1 MRLRTKIRIRHK
13 TALRMKRHRIITTAL
28 AAAMTV
34 AAAHAQTDTLKV
46 DTTYNLGEVT
56 VNGMRVISKVDR
68 QILLP
73 TSTMKKHSSNGYDL
87 LSKMTLNG
95 IMTDPIKQE
104 IKSLKG
110 GSVQVRIN
118 DVKAN
123 QQDITALRP
132 DEVVRVEY
140 IDNPGVRY
148 SDGSMD
154 AVINFVVKRRYAGYV
169 GGLGT
174 MQAFTTGFNNSN
186 AYFKYNYK
194 KSEFSIYYNFS
205 YRGYDERKVDSE
217 NTYFFP
223 DGTQRQRQYLG
234 YNTDFMYTFNTVQ
247 LGYNLAEPDKYTLNI
262 SLNYNQYNNPNSGS
276 NQLAKETSMPDL
288 YLYNKSKNKMYTP
301 SLDIYWSLNLP
312 KKQNITANVVG
323 TYIGTDYKYMSRNY
337 LFNQSPEQSMQAD
350 PVNDYSYSTTGR
362 KYSLISEA
370 IYTKEFKNKVFSA
383 GGEYTVSHTD
393 NDYTGAVNTDAILNS
408 DNLYLFAQLQGKLG
422 IFNYQVGLG
431 ANYLAIHQGDIGFN
445 KWTLRPQLSLSTKIT
460 DNLFVRYSGRI
471 SQRSPSLSQLSDV
484 RNQSDELNASDGNT
498 GLKPYTGYSNS
509 LMLSWNRPLFNFQ
522 LYGSWYYAPDI
533 IMTSYIPELQ
543 DDGTYLLISKPENQK
558 SFSQK
563 SLTAYFTLHAI
574 KDILNISLYGDYS
587 NYNSR
592 GLAYSHNY
600 RSWRWG
606 GYANLM
612 LGRWNVSASFY
623 TAPKSYFAESM
634 STGENQSNFS
644 VSYKYKD
651 LKLGLGV
658 LLLGY
663 AQGFDYVGKTDSK
676 YLQSTTHT
684 YIKDNGNM
692 IYLTLSYNFS
702 HGRKYQTE
710 RKKLN
715 NSDNDNGIR

>member
-1 MRLRTKIRIRHK
+1 MKTQKII
-13 TALRMKRHRIITTAL
+13 AVF
-28 AAAMTV
+28 AAALIG
-34 AAAHAQTDTLKV
+34 AAAHAQTDSIEV
-46 DTTYNLGEVT
+46 DTTYTLGEVT
-56 VNGMRVISKVDR
+56 VNGMRVINKVDR
-68 QILLP
+68 QVLLP

-87 LSKMTLNG
+87 LNKMTLNG
-95 IMTDPIKQE
+95 IITNPERQE
-104 IKSLKG
+104 IRSLRG
-110 GSVQVRIN
+110 GGVQVRIN
-118 DVKAN
+118 DIKAN

-148 SDGSMD
+148 SDGSID

-194 KSEFSIYYNFS
+194 KSEFCIYYNFS

-223 DGTQRQRQYLG
+223 DGTQHQRQYLG
-234 YNTDFMYTFNTVQ
+234 YNTDFMYTTNTVQ
-247 LGYNLAEPDKYTLNI
+247 LGYNLAEPDKYTLNV
-262 SLNYNQYNNPNSGS
+262 SLYYNQNNTPKYGY

-288 YLYNKSKNKMYTP
+288 YIYNKKSKKMYIP

-323 TYIGTDYKYMSRNY
+323 TYIGTDYNNLSRNY
-337 LFNQSPEQSMQAD
+337 LFSQSPEQSMQAD

-370 IYTKEFKNKVFSA
+370 IYTKNFNREVFSA

-393 NDYTGAVNTDAILNS
+393 NAYKGAVNTDAVLNS
-408 DNLYLFAQLQGKLG
+408 NNLYLFAQLQGKLG
-422 IFNYQVGLG
+422 VFNYQVGLG

-460 DNLFVRYSGRI
+460 DNLFVRYSGRM
-471 SQRSPSLSQLSDV
+471 SQLSPSLSQLSDV

-509 LMLSWNRPLFNFQ
+509 LTVSWTRPLFNFQ

-558 SFSQK
+558 SFSRK
-563 SLTAYFTLHAI
+563 SLAAYFTLHAI
-574 KDILNISLYGDYS
+574 RDILDISLYGDYS
-587 NYNSR
+587 NYSSR

-600 RSWRWG
+600 DAWRWG
-606 GYANLM
+606 GSANLM

-634 STGENQSNFS
+634 GKGENQSNLS

-651 LKLGLGV
+651 LKVGLGV

-663 AQGFDYVGKTDSK
+663 PQGYDYVGKTDSK
-676 YLQSTTHT
+676 YLQSTSHT

-692 IYLTLSYNFS
+692 VYFTLSYNFS

-710 RKKLN
+710 RKKLH

>member
-1 MRLRTKIRIRHK
+1 MKTQKII
-13 TALRMKRHRIITTAL
+13 AVF
-28 AAAMTV
+28 AAALIG
-34 AAAHAQTDTLKV
+34 AAAHAQTDSIEV
-46 DTTYNLGEVT
+46 DTTYTLGEVT
-56 VNGMRVISKVDR
+56 VNGMRVINKVDR
-68 QILLP
+68 QVLLP

-87 LSKMTLNG
+87 LNKMTLNG
-95 IMTDPIKQE
+95 IITNPERQE
-104 IKSLKG
+104 IRSLRG
-110 GSVQVRIN
+110 GGVQVRIN
-118 DVKAN
+118 DIKAN

-148 SDGSMD
+148 SDGSID

-194 KSEFSIYYNFS
+194 KSEFCIYYNFS

-223 DGTQRQRQYLG
+223 DGTQRQRQYFG
-234 YNTDFMYTFNTVQ
+234 YNTDFMYTTNTVQ
-247 LGYNLAEPDKYTLNI
+247 LGYNLAEPDKYTLNV
-262 SLNYNQYNNPNSGS
+262 SLYYNQNNTPKYGY

-288 YLYNKSKNKMYTP
+288 YIYNKKSKKMYIP

-323 TYIGTDYKYMSRNY
+323 TYIGTDYNNLSRNY
-337 LFNQSPEQSMQAD
+337 LFSQSPEQSMQAD

-370 IYTKEFKNKVFSA
+370 IYTKNFNREVFSA

-393 NDYTGAVNTDAILNS
+393 NAYKGAVNTDAVLNS
-408 DNLYLFAQLQGKLG
+408 NNLYLFAQLQGKLG
-422 IFNYQVGLG
+422 VFNYQVGLG

-460 DNLFVRYSGRI
+460 DNLFVRYSGRM
-471 SQRSPSLSQLSDV
+471 SQLSPSLSQLSDV

-509 LMLSWNRPLFNFQ
+509 LTVSWTRPLFNFQ

-558 SFSQK
+558 SFSRK
-563 SLTAYFTLHAI
+563 SLAAYFTLHAI
-574 KDILNISLYGDYS
+574 RDILDISLYGDYS
-587 NYNSR
+587 NYSSR

-600 RSWRWG
+600 DAGRWG
-606 GYANLM
+606 GSANLM

-634 STGENQSNFS
+634 GKGENQSNLS

-651 LKLGLGV
+651 LKVGLGV

-663 AQGFDYVGKTDSK
+663 PQGYDYVGKTDSK
-676 YLQSTTHT
+676 YLQSTSHT

-692 IYLTLSYNFS
+692 VYFTLSYNFS

-710 RKKLN
+710 RKKLH

>member
-1 MRLRTKIRIRHK
+1 MKTQKIISVF
-13 TALRMKRHRIITTAL
+13 
-28 AAAMTV
+28 AAAMIG
-34 AAAHAQTDTLKV
+34 AAANAQTDSIEV
-46 DTTYNLGEVT
+46 DTTYTLGEVT
-56 VNGMRVISKVDR
+56 VNGMRVINKVDR
-68 QILLP
+68 QVLLP

-95 IMTDPIKQE
+95 IITDTENQV
-104 IKSLKG
+104 IKSMKG

-118 DVKAN
+118 DIKAN

-148 SDGSMD
+148 SDGSID

-194 KSEFSIYYNFS
+194 KSEFCIYYNFS

-223 DGTQRQRQYLG
+223 DGTERRRQYLG
-234 YNTDFMYTFNTVQ
+234 YNTDFMYTTNTVQ
-247 LGYNLAEPDKYTLNI
+247 LGYNLAEPDKYTLNV
-262 SLNYNQYNNPNSGS
+262 SLYYNQNNTPKYGS

-288 YLYNKSKNKMYTP
+288 YLYNKKSKKMYTP
-301 SLDIYWSLNLP
+301 SLDIYWSMNLP

-323 TYIGTDYKYMSRNY
+323 TYIGTDYNYLSSNY

-370 IYTKEFKNKVFSA
+370 IYTKNFEKEVFSA

-393 NDYTGAVNTDAILNS
+393 NAYKGAVNTDAVLNS
-408 DNLYLFAQLQGKLG
+408 NNLYLFAQLQGKLG
-422 IFNYQVGLG
+422 VFNYQVGLG
-431 ANYLAIHQGDIGFN
+431 ANYLAIHQGNIGFN

-460 DNLFVRYSGRI
+460 DNLFVRYSGRM
-471 SQRSPSLSQLSDV
+471 SQLAPSLSQLTDV

-509 LMLSWNRPLFNFQ
+509 LTVSWTRPLLNFQ

-558 SFSQK
+558 SFSRK

-574 KDILNISLYGDYS
+574 RDILDISLYGDYS
-587 NYNSR
+587 NYSSR

-600 RSWRWG
+600 DAWCWG
-606 GYANLM
+606 GSANLM
-612 LGRWNVSASFY
+612 LGRWSVAASFY

-634 STGENQSNFS
+634 GKGENQSNLS

-651 LKLGLGV
+651 LKVGLGV

-663 AQGFDYVGKTDSK
+663 PQGYDYVGKTDSK
-676 YLQSTTHT
+676 YLQSTSHT

-692 IYLTLSYNFS
+692 VYFTLSYNFS
-702 HGRKYQTE
+702 HGRKYQME
-710 RKKLN
+710 RKKLH

>member
-1 MRLRTKIRIRHK
+1 MKTQKII
-13 TALRMKRHRIITTAL
+13 AVF
-28 AAAMTV
+28 AAALIG
-34 AAAHAQTDTLKV
+34 AAAHAQTDSIEV
-46 DTTYNLGEVT
+46 DTTYTLGEVT
-56 VNGMRVISKVDR
+56 VNGMRVINKVDR
-68 QILLP
+68 QVLLP

-87 LSKMTLNG
+87 LNKMTLNG
-95 IMTDPIKQE
+95 IITNPERQE
-104 IKSLKG
+104 IRSLRG
-110 GSVQVRIN
+110 GGVQVRIN
-118 DVKAN
+118 DIKAN

-148 SDGSMD
+148 SDGSID

-194 KSEFSIYYNFS
+194 KSEFCIYYNFS

-234 YNTDFMYTFNTVQ
+234 YNTDFMYTTNTVQ
-247 LGYNLAEPDKYTLNI
+247 LGYNLAEPDKYTLNV
-262 SLNYNQYNNPNSGS
+262 SLYYNQNNTPKYGY

-288 YLYNKSKNKMYTP
+288 YIYNKKSKKMYIP

-323 TYIGTDYKYMSRNY
+323 TYIGTDNNNLSRNY
-337 LFNQSPEQSMQAD
+337 LFSQSPEQSMQAD

-370 IYTKEFKNKVFSA
+370 IYTKNFNREVFSA

-393 NDYTGAVNTDAILNS
+393 NAYKGAVNTDAVLNS
-408 DNLYLFAQLQGKLG
+408 NNLYLFAQLQGKLG
-422 IFNYQVGLG
+422 VFNYQVGLG

-460 DNLFVRYSGRI
+460 DNLFVRYSGRM
-471 SQRSPSLSQLSDV
+471 SQLSPSLSQLSDV

-509 LMLSWNRPLFNFQ
+509 LTVSWTRPLFNFQ

-558 SFSQK
+558 SFSRK
-563 SLTAYFTLHAI
+563 SLAAYFTLHAI
-574 KDILNISLYGDYS
+574 RDILDISLYGDYS
-587 NYNSR
+587 NYSSR

-600 RSWRWG
+600 DAWRWG
-606 GYANLM
+606 GSANLM
-612 LGRWNVSASFY
+612 LGRWNVSANFY

-634 STGENQSNFS
+634 GKGENQSNLS

-651 LKLGLGV
+651 LKVGLGV

-663 AQGFDYVGKTDSK
+663 PQGYDYVGKTDSK
-676 YLQSTTHT
+676 YLQSTSHT

-692 IYLTLSYNFS
+692 VYFTLSYNFS

-710 RKKLN
+710 RKKLH

>member
-1 MRLRTKIRIRHK
+1 MKTQKII
-13 TALRMKRHRIITTAL
+13 AVF
-28 AAAMTV
+28 AAAMIG
-34 AAAHAQTDTLKV
+34 AAANAQTDSIEV
-46 DTTYNLGEVT
+46 DTTYTLGEVT
-56 VNGMRVISKVDR
+56 VNGMRVINKVDR
-68 QILLP
+68 QVLLP

-95 IMTDPIKQE
+95 IITDTENQI
-104 IKSLKG
+104 IKSMKG

-118 DVKAN
+118 DIKAN

-148 SDGSMD
+148 SDGSID

-194 KSEFSIYYNFS
+194 KSEFCIYYNFS

-223 DGTQRQRQYLG
+223 DGTERRRQYLG
-234 YNTDFMYTFNTVQ
+234 YNTDFMYTTNTVQ
-247 LGYNLAEPDKYTLNI
+247 LGYNLAEPDKYTLNV
-262 SLNYNQYNNPNSGS
+262 SLYYNQNNIPKYGS

-288 YLYNKSKNKMYTP
+288 YLYNKKSKKMYTP
-301 SLDIYWSLNLP
+301 SLDIYWSMNLP
-312 KKQNITANVVG
+312 KNQNITANVVG
-323 TYIGTDYKYMSRNY
+323 TYIGTDYNYQSSNY

-370 IYTKEFKNKVFSA
+370 IYTKNFEKEVFSA

-393 NDYTGAVNTDAILNS
+393 NAYKGAVNTDAVLNS
-408 DNLYLFAQLQGKLG
+408 NNLYLFAQLQGKLG
-422 IFNYQVGLG
+422 VFNYQVGLG
-431 ANYLAIHQGDIGFN
+431 ANYLAIHQGNIGFN

-460 DNLFVRYSGRI
+460 DNLFVRYSGRM
-471 SQRSPSLSQLSDV
+471 SQLAPSLSQLTDV

-509 LMLSWNRPLFNFQ
+509 LTVSWTRPLFNFQ

-533 IMTSYIPELQ
+533 IMISYIPELQ

-558 SFSQK
+558 SFSRK

-574 KDILNISLYGDYS
+574 RDILDISLYGDYS
-587 NYNSR
+587 NYSSR

-600 RSWRWG
+600 DAWCWG
-606 GYANLM
+606 GSANLM
-612 LGRWNVSASFY
+612 LGRWSVAASFY

-634 STGENQSNFS
+634 GKGENQSNLS

-651 LKLGLGV
+651 LKVGLGV

-663 AQGFDYVGKTDSK
+663 PQGYDYVGKTDSK
-676 YLQSTTHT
+676 YLQSTSHT

-692 IYLTLSYNFS
+692 VYFTLSYNFS
-702 HGRKYQTE
+702 HGRKYQME
-710 RKKLN
+710 RKKLH

>member
-1 MRLRTKIRIRHK
+1 MKTQKII
-13 TALRMKRHRIITTAL
+13 AVF
-28 AAAMTV
+28 AAALIG
-34 AAAHAQTDTLKV
+34 AAAHAQTDSIEV
-46 DTTYNLGEVT
+46 DTTYTLGEVT
-56 VNGMRVISKVDR
+56 VNGMRVINKVDR
-68 QILLP
+68 QVLLP

-87 LSKMTLNG
+87 LNKMTLNG
-95 IMTDPIKQE
+95 IITNPERQE
-104 IKSLKG
+104 IRSLRG
-110 GSVQVRIN
+110 GGVQVRIN
-118 DVKAN
+118 DIKAN

-148 SDGSMD
+148 SDGSTD

-194 KSEFSIYYNFS
+194 KSEFCIYYNFS

-234 YNTDFMYTFNTVQ
+234 YNTDFMYTTNTVQ
-247 LGYNLAEPDKYTLNI
+247 LGYNLAEPDKYTLNV
-262 SLNYNQYNNPNSGS
+262 SLYYNQNNTPKYGY

-288 YLYNKSKNKMYTP
+288 YIYNKKSKKMYIP

-323 TYIGTDYKYMSRNY
+323 TYIGTDYNNLSRNY
-337 LFNQSPEQSMQAD
+337 LFSQSPEQSMQAD

-370 IYTKEFKNKVFSA
+370 IYTKNFNREVFSA

-393 NDYTGAVNTDAILNS
+393 NAYKGAVNTDAVLNS
-408 DNLYLFAQLQGKLG
+408 NNLYLFAQLQGKLG
-422 IFNYQVGLG
+422 VFNYQVGLG

-460 DNLFVRYSGRI
+460 DNLFVRYSGRM
-471 SQRSPSLSQLSDV
+471 SQLSPSLSQLSDV

-509 LMLSWNRPLFNFQ
+509 LTVSWTRPLFNFQ

-558 SFSQK
+558 SFSRK
-563 SLTAYFTLHAI
+563 SLAAYFTLHAI
-574 KDILNISLYGDYS
+574 RDILDISLYGDYS
-587 NYNSR
+587 NYSSR

-600 RSWRWG
+600 DAWRWG
-606 GYANLM
+606 GSANLM

-634 STGENQSNFS
+634 GKGENQSNLS

-651 LKLGLGV
+651 LKVGLGV

-663 AQGFDYVGKTDSK
+663 PQGYDYVGKTDSK
-676 YLQSTTHT
+676 YLQSTSHT

-692 IYLTLSYNFS
+692 VYFTLSYNFS

-710 RKKLN
+710 RKKLH

>member
-1 MRLRTKIRIRHK
+1 MKTQKII
-13 TALRMKRHRIITTAL
+13 AVF
-28 AAAMTV
+28 AAALIG
-34 AAAHAQTDTLKV
+34 AAAHAQTDSIEV
-46 DTTYNLGEVT
+46 DTTYTLGEVT
-56 VNGMRVISKVDR
+56 VNGMRVINKVDR
-68 QILLP
+68 QVLLP

-87 LSKMTLNG
+87 LNKMTLNG
-95 IMTDPIKQE
+95 IITNPERQE
-104 IKSLKG
+104 IRSLRG
-110 GSVQVRIN
+110 GGVQVRIN
-118 DVKAN
+118 DIKAN

-148 SDGSMD
+148 SDGSID

-194 KSEFSIYYNFS
+194 KSEFCIYYNFS

-234 YNTDFMYTFNTVQ
+234 YNTDFMYTTNTVQ
-247 LGYNLAEPDKYTLNI
+247 LGYNLAEPDKYTLNV
-262 SLNYNQYNNPNSGS
+262 SLYYNQNNTPKYGY

-288 YLYNKSKNKMYTP
+288 YIYNKKSKKMYIP

-323 TYIGTDYKYMSRNY
+323 TYIGTDYNNLSRNY
-337 LFNQSPEQSMQAD
+337 LFSQSPEQSMQAD

-370 IYTKEFKNKVFSA
+370 IYTKNFNREVFSA

-393 NDYTGAVNTDAILNS
+393 NAYKGAVNTDAVLNS
-408 DNLYLFAQLQGKLG
+408 NNLYLFAQLQGKLG
-422 IFNYQVGLG
+422 VFNYQVGLG

-460 DNLFVRYSGRI
+460 DNLFVRYSGRM
-471 SQRSPSLSQLSDV
+471 SQLSPSLSQLSDV

-509 LMLSWNRPLFNFQ
+509 LTVSWTRPLFNFQ

-558 SFSQK
+558 SFSRK
-563 SLTAYFTLHAI
+563 SLAAYFTLHAI
-574 KDILNISLYGDYS
+574 RDILDISLYGDYS
-587 NYNSR
+587 NYSSR

-600 RSWRWG
+600 DAWRWG
-606 GYANLM
+606 GSANLM

-634 STGENQSNFS
+634 GKGENQSNLS

-651 LKLGLGV
+651 LKVGLGV

-663 AQGFDYVGKTDSK
+663 PRGYDYVGKTDSK
-676 YLQSTTHT
+676 YLQSTSHT

-692 IYLTLSYNFS
+692 VYFTLSYNFS

-710 RKKLN
+710 RKKLH

>member
-1 MRLRTKIRIRHK
+1 MKTQKII
-13 TALRMKRHRIITTAL
+13 AVF
-28 AAAMTV
+28 AAALIG
-34 AAAHAQTDTLKV
+34 AAAHAQTDSIEV
-46 DTTYNLGEVT
+46 DTTYTLGEVT
-56 VNGMRVISKVDR
+56 VNGMRVINKVDR
-68 QILLP
+68 QVLLP

-87 LSKMTLNG
+87 LNKMTLNG
-95 IMTDPIKQE
+95 IITNPERQE
-104 IKSLKG
+104 IRSLRG
-110 GSVQVRIN
+110 GGVQVRIN
-118 DVKAN
+118 DIKAN

-148 SDGSMD
+148 SDGSID

-194 KSEFSIYYNFS
+194 KSEFCIYYNFS

-223 DGTQRQRQYLG
+223 DGTERRRQYLG
-234 YNTDFMYTFNTVQ
+234 YNTDFMYTTNTVQ
-247 LGYNLAEPDKYTLNI
+247 LGYNLAEPDKYTLNV
-262 SLNYNQYNNPNSGS
+262 SLYYNQNNIPKYGS

-288 YLYNKSKNKMYTP
+288 YLYNKKSKKMYTP
-301 SLDIYWSLNLP
+301 SLDIYWSMNLP
-312 KKQNITANVVG
+312 KNQNITANVVG
-323 TYIGTDYKYMSRNY
+323 TYIGTDYNYQSSNY

-370 IYTKEFKNKVFSA
+370 IYTKNFEKEVFSA

-393 NDYTGAVNTDAILNS
+393 NAYKGAVNTDAVLNS
-408 DNLYLFAQLQGKLG
+408 NNLYLFAQLQGKLG
-422 IFNYQVGLG
+422 VFNYQVGLG
-431 ANYLAIHQGDIGFN
+431 ANYLAIHQGNIGFN

-460 DNLFVRYSGRI
+460 DNLFVRYSGRM
-471 SQRSPSLSQLSDV
+471 SQLAPSLSQLTDV

-509 LMLSWNRPLFNFQ
+509 LTVSWTRPLFNFQ

-558 SFSQK
+558 SFSRK

-574 KDILNISLYGDYS
+574 RDILDISLYGDYS
-587 NYNSR
+587 NYSSR

-600 RSWRWG
+600 DAWCWG
-606 GYANLM
+606 GSANLM

-634 STGENQSNFS
+634 GKGENQSNLS

-651 LKLGLGV
+651 LKVGLGV

-663 AQGFDYVGKTDSK
+663 PQGYDYVGKTDSK
-676 YLQSTTHT
+676 YLQSTSHT

-692 IYLTLSYNFS
+692 VYFTLSYNFS

-710 RKKLN
+710 RKKLH

>member
-1 MRLRTKIRIRHK
+1 MKTQKII
-13 TALRMKRHRIITTAL
+13 AVF
-28 AAAMTV
+28 AAALIG
-34 AAAHAQTDTLKV
+34 AAAHAQTDSIEV
-46 DTTYNLGEVT
+46 DTTYTLGEVT
-56 VNGMRVISKVDR
+56 VNGMRVINKVDR
-68 QILLP
+68 QVLLP

-87 LSKMTLNG
+87 LNKMTLNG
-95 IMTDPIKQE
+95 IITNPERQE
-104 IKSLKG
+104 IRSLRG
-110 GSVQVRIN
+110 GGVQVRIN
-118 DVKAN
+118 DIKAN

-148 SDGSMD
+148 SDGSID

-194 KSEFSIYYNFS
+194 KSEFCIYYNFS

-217 NTYFFP
+217 STYFFP
-223 DGTQRQRQYLG
+223 DGTERRRQYLG
-234 YNTDFMYTFNTVQ
+234 YNTDFMYTTNTVQ
-247 LGYNLAEPDKYTLNI
+247 LGYNLAEPDKYTLNV
-262 SLNYNQYNNPNSGS
+262 SLYYNQNNIPKYGS

-288 YLYNKSKNKMYTP
+288 YLYNKKSKKMYTP
-301 SLDIYWSLNLP
+301 SLDIYWSMNLP

-323 TYIGTDYKYMSRNY
+323 TYIGTDYNYLSSNY

-370 IYTKEFKNKVFSA
+370 IYTKNFEKEVFSA

-393 NDYTGAVNTDAILNS
+393 NAYKGAVNTDAVLNS
-408 DNLYLFAQLQGKLG
+408 NNLYLFAQLQGKLG
-422 IFNYQVGLG
+422 VFNYQVGLG
-431 ANYLAIHQGDIGFN
+431 ANYLAIHQGNIGFN

-460 DNLFVRYSGRI
+460 DNLFVRYSGRM
-471 SQRSPSLSQLSDV
+471 SQLAPSLSQLTDV

-509 LMLSWNRPLFNFQ
+509 LTVSWTRPLFNFQ

-558 SFSQK
+558 SFSRK

-574 KDILNISLYGDYS
+574 RDILDISLYGDYS
-587 NYNSR
+587 NYSSR

-600 RSWRWG
+600 DAWCWG
-606 GYANLM
+606 GSANLM
-612 LGRWNVSASFY
+612 LGRWSVAASFY

-634 STGENQSNFS
+634 GKGENQSNLS

-651 LKLGLGV
+651 LKVGLGV

-663 AQGFDYVGKTDSK
+663 PQGYDYVGKTDSK
-676 YLQSTTHT
+676 YLQSTSHT

-692 IYLTLSYNFS
+692 VYFTLSYNFS
-702 HGRKYQTE
+702 HGRKYQME
-710 RKKLN
+710 RKKFH

>member
-1 MRLRTKIRIRHK
+1 MKTQKIIVVF
-13 TALRMKRHRIITTAL
+13 
-28 AAAMTV
+28 AAAMIG
-34 AAAHAQTDTLKV
+34 AAANAQTDSIEV
-46 DTTYNLGEVT
+46 DTTYTLGEVT
-56 VNGMRVISKVDR
+56 VNGMRVINKVDR
-68 QILLP
+68 QVLLP

-95 IMTDPIKQE
+95 IITDTENQI
-104 IKSLKG
+104 IKSMKG

-118 DVKAN
+118 DIKAN

-148 SDGSMD
+148 SDGSID

-194 KSEFSIYYNFS
+194 KSEFCIYYNFS

-223 DGTQRQRQYLG
+223 DGTERRRQYLG
-234 YNTDFMYTFNTVQ
+234 YNTDFMYTTNTVQ
-247 LGYNLAEPDKYTLNI
+247 LGYNLAEPDKYTLNV
-262 SLNYNQYNNPNSGS
+262 SLYYNQNNIPKYGS

-288 YLYNKSKNKMYTP
+288 YLYNKKSKKMYTP
-301 SLDIYWSLNLP
+301 SLDIYWSMNLP
-312 KKQNITANVVG
+312 KNQNITANVVG
-323 TYIGTDYKYMSRNY
+323 TYIGTDYNYQSSNY

-370 IYTKEFKNKVFSA
+370 IYTKNFEKEVFSA

-393 NDYTGAVNTDAILNS
+393 NAYKGAVNTDAVLNS
-408 DNLYLFAQLQGKLG
+408 NNLYLFAQLQGKLG
-422 IFNYQVGLG
+422 VFNYQVGLG
-431 ANYLAIHQGDIGFN
+431 ANYLAIHQGNIGFN

-460 DNLFVRYSGRI
+460 DNLFVRYSGRM
-471 SQRSPSLSQLSDV
+471 SQLAPSLSQLTDV

-509 LMLSWNRPLFNFQ
+509 LTVSWTRPLFNFQ

-558 SFSQK
+558 SFSRK

-574 KDILNISLYGDYS
+574 RDILDISLYGDYS
-587 NYNSR
+587 NYSSR

-600 RSWRWG
+600 DAWCWG
-606 GYANLM
+606 GSANLM
-612 LGRWNVSASFY
+612 LGRWSVAASFY

-634 STGENQSNFS
+634 GKGENQSNLS

-651 LKLGLGV
+651 LEVGLGV

-663 AQGFDYVGKTDSK
+663 PQGYDYVGKTDSK
-676 YLQSTTHT
+676 YLQSTSHT

-692 IYLTLSYNFS
+692 VYFTLSYNFS

-710 RKKLN
+710 RKKIH

>member
-1 MRLRTKIRIRHK
+1 MKTQKII
-13 TALRMKRHRIITTAL
+13 AVF
-28 AAAMTV
+28 AAALIG
-34 AAAHAQTDTLKV
+34 AAAHAQTDSIEV
-46 DTTYNLGEVT
+46 DTTYTLGEVT
-56 VNGMRVISKVDR
+56 VNGMRVINKVDR
-68 QILLP
+68 QVLLP

-87 LSKMTLNG
+87 LNKMTLNG
-95 IMTDPIKQE
+95 IITNPERQE
-104 IKSLKG
+104 IRSLRG
-110 GSVQVRIN
+110 GGVQVRIN
-118 DVKAN
+118 DIKAN

-148 SDGSMD
+148 SDGSID

-194 KSEFSIYYNFS
+194 KSEFCIYYNFS

-223 DGTQRQRQYLG
+223 DGTERRRQYLG
-234 YNTDFMYTFNTVQ
+234 YNTDFMYTTNTVQ
-247 LGYNLAEPDKYTLNI
+247 LGYNLAEPDKYTLNV
-262 SLNYNQYNNPNSGS
+262 SLYYNQNNIPKYGY

-288 YLYNKSKNKMYTP
+288 YLYNKKSKKMYTP
-301 SLDIYWSLNLP
+301 SLDIYWSMNLP

-323 TYIGTDYKYMSRNY
+323 TYIGTDYNYLSSNY

-370 IYTKEFKNKVFSA
+370 IYTKNFNREVFSA

-393 NDYTGAVNTDAILNS
+393 NAYKGAVNTDAVLNS
-408 DNLYLFAQLQGKLG
+408 NNLYLFAQLQGKLG
-422 IFNYQVGLG
+422 VFNYQVGLG
-431 ANYLAIHQGDIGFN
+431 ANYLAIHQGNIGFN

-460 DNLFVRYSGRI
+460 DNLFVRYSGRM
-471 SQRSPSLSQLSDV
+471 SQLSPSLSQLSDV

-509 LMLSWNRPLFNFQ
+509 LTVSWTRPLFNFQ

-558 SFSQK
+558 SFSRK

-574 KDILNISLYGDYS
+574 RDILDISLYGDYS
-587 NYNSR
+587 NYSSR

-600 RSWRWG
+600 DAWCWG
-606 GYANLM
+606 GSANLM

-634 STGENQSNFS
+634 GKGENQSNLS

-651 LKLGLGV
+651 LEVGLGV

-663 AQGFDYVGKTDSK
+663 PQGYDYVGKTDSK
-676 YLQSTTHT
+676 YLQSTSHT

-692 IYLTLSYNFS
+692 VYFTLSYNFS

-710 RKKLN
+710 RKKLH

>member
-1 MRLRTKIRIRHK
+1 MK
-13 TALRMKRHRIITTAL
+13 TQTIIAVF
-28 AAAMTV
+28 AAAMIG
-34 AAAHAQTDTLKV
+34 AAAHAQTDSIEV
-46 DTTYNLGEVT
+46 DTTYTLGEVT
-56 VNGMRVISKVDR
+56 VNGMRVINKVDR
-68 QILLP
+68 QVILP

-95 IMTDPIKQE
+95 IITDTENQI
-104 IKSLKG
+104 IKSMKG

-118 DVKAN
+118 DIKAN

-148 SDGSMD
+148 SDGSID

-194 KSEFSIYYNFS
+194 KSEFCIYYNFS

-234 YNTDFMYTFNTVQ
+234 YNTDFMYTTNTVQ
-247 LGYNLAEPDKYTLNI
+247 LGYNLADPDKYTLNI
-262 SLNYNQYNNPNSGS
+262 SLYYNQNNTPKYGS

-288 YLYNKSKNKMYTP
+288 YLYNKKSKKMYTP
-301 SLDIYWSLNLP
+301 SLDIYWSMNLP

-323 TYIGTDYKYMSRNY
+323 TYIGTDYNYQSSNY

-370 IYTKEFKNKVFSA
+370 IYTKNFEKEVFSA

-393 NDYTGAVNTDAILNS
+393 NAYKGAVNTDAVLNS
-408 DNLYLFAQLQGKLG
+408 NNLYLFAQLQGKLG
-422 IFNYQVGLG
+422 VFNYQVGLG
-431 ANYLAIHQGDIGFN
+431 ANYLAIHQGNIGFN

-460 DNLFVRYSGRI
+460 DNLFVRYSGRM
-471 SQRSPSLSQLSDV
+471 SQLAPSLSQLTDV

-509 LMLSWNRPLFNFQ
+509 LTVSWTRPLFNFQ

-558 SFSQK
+558 SFSRK

-574 KDILNISLYGDYS
+574 RDILDISLYGDYS
-587 NYNSR
+587 NYSSR

-600 RSWRWG
+600 DAWCWG
-606 GYANLM
+606 GSANLM
-612 LGRWNVSASFY
+612 LGRWSVAASFY

-634 STGENQSNFS
+634 GKGENQSNLS

-651 LKLGLGV
+651 LKVGLGV

-663 AQGFDYVGKTDSK
+663 PQGYDYVGKTDSK
-676 YLQSTTHT
+676 YLQSTSHV

-692 IYLTLSYNFS
+692 VYFTLSYNFS
-702 HGRKYQTE
+702 HGRKYQME
-710 RKKLN
+710 RKKLH

>member
-1 MRLRTKIRIRHK
+1 MKTQKII
-13 TALRMKRHRIITTAL
+13 AVF
-28 AAAMTV
+28 AAALIG
-34 AAAHAQTDTLKV
+34 AAAHAQTDSIEV
-46 DTTYNLGEVT
+46 DTTYTLGEVT
-56 VNGMRVISKVDR
+56 VNGMRVINKVDR
-68 QILLP
+68 QVLLP

-87 LSKMTLNG
+87 LNKMTLNG
-95 IMTDPIKQE
+95 IITNPERQE
-104 IKSLKG
+104 IRSLRG
-110 GSVQVRIN
+110 GGVQVRIN
-118 DVKAN
+118 DIKAN

-148 SDGSMD
+148 SDGSID

-194 KSEFSIYYNFS
+194 KSEFCIYYNFS

-234 YNTDFMYTFNTVQ
+234 YNTDFMYTTNTVQ
-247 LGYNLAEPDKYTLNI
+247 LGYNLAEPDKYTLNV
-262 SLNYNQYNNPNSGS
+262 SLYYNQNNTPKYGY

-288 YLYNKSKNKMYTP
+288 YIYNKKSKKMYIP

-323 TYIGTDYKYMSRNY
+323 TYIGTDYNNLSRNY
-337 LFNQSPEQSMQAD
+337 LFSQSPEQSMQAD

-370 IYTKEFKNKVFSA
+370 IYTKNFNREVFSA

-393 NDYTGAVNTDAILNS
+393 NAYKGAVNTDAVLNS
-408 DNLYLFAQLQGKLG
+408 NNLYLFAQLQGKLG
-422 IFNYQVGLG
+422 VFNYQVGLG

-460 DNLFVRYSGRI
+460 DNLFVRYSGRM
-471 SQRSPSLSQLSDV
+471 SQLSPSLSQLSDV

-509 LMLSWNRPLFNFQ
+509 LTVSWTRPLFNFQ

-558 SFSQK
+558 SFSRK
-563 SLTAYFTLHAI
+563 SLAAYFTLHAI
-574 KDILNISLYGDYS
+574 RDILDISLYGDYS
-587 NYNSR
+587 NYSSR

-600 RSWRWG
+600 DAWRWG
-606 GYANLM
+606 GSANLM

-634 STGENQSNFS
+634 GKGENQSNLS

-651 LKLGLGV
+651 LKVGLGV

-663 AQGFDYVGKTDSK
+663 PQGYDYVGKTDSK
-676 YLQSTTHT
+676 YLQSTSHT

-692 IYLTLSYNFS
+692 VYFTLSYNFS

-710 RKKLN
+710 RKKLH

>member
-1 MRLRTKIRIRHK
+1 MKTQKII
-13 TALRMKRHRIITTAL
+13 AVF
-28 AAAMTV
+28 AAALIG
-34 AAAHAQTDTLKV
+34 AAAHAQTDSIEV
-46 DTTYNLGEVT
+46 DTTYTLGEVT
-56 VNGMRVISKVDR
+56 VNGMRVINKVDR
-68 QILLP
+68 QVLLP

-87 LSKMTLNG
+87 LNKMTLNG
-95 IMTDPIKQE
+95 IITNPERQE
-104 IKSLKG
+104 IRSLRG
-110 GSVQVRIN
+110 GGVQVRIN
-118 DVKAN
+118 DIKAN

-148 SDGSMD
+148 SDGSID

-194 KSEFSIYYNFS
+194 KSEFCIYYNFS

-234 YNTDFMYTFNTVQ
+234 YNTDFMYTTNTVQ
-247 LGYNLAEPDKYTLNI
+247 LGYNLAEPDKYTLNV
-262 SLNYNQYNNPNSGS
+262 SLYYNQNNTPKYGY

-288 YLYNKSKNKMYTP
+288 YIYNKKSKKMYIP

-323 TYIGTDYKYMSRNY
+323 TYIGTDYNNLSRNY
-337 LFNQSPEQSMQAD
+337 LFSQSPEQSMQAD

-370 IYTKEFKNKVFSA
+370 IYAKNFNREVFSA

-393 NDYTGAVNTDAILNS
+393 NAYKGAVNTDAVLNS
-408 DNLYLFAQLQGKLG
+408 NNLYLFAQLQGKLG
-422 IFNYQVGLG
+422 VFNYQVGLG

-460 DNLFVRYSGRI
+460 DNLFVRYSGRM
-471 SQRSPSLSQLSDV
+471 SQLSPSLSQLSDV

-509 LMLSWNRPLFNFQ
+509 LTVSWTRPLFNFQ

-558 SFSQK
+558 SFSRK
-563 SLTAYFTLHAI
+563 SLAAYFTLHAI
-574 KDILNISLYGDYS
+574 RDILDISLYGDYS
-587 NYNSR
+587 NYSSR

-600 RSWRWG
+600 DAWRWG
-606 GYANLM
+606 GSANLM

-634 STGENQSNFS
+634 GKGENQSNLS

-651 LKLGLGV
+651 LKVGLGV

-663 AQGFDYVGKTDSK
+663 PQGYDYVGKTDSK
-676 YLQSTTHT
+676 YLQSTSHT

-692 IYLTLSYNFS
+692 VYFTLSYNFS

-710 RKKLN
+710 RKKLH

>member
-1 MRLRTKIRIRHK
+1 MKTQKII
-13 TALRMKRHRIITTAL
+13 AVF
-28 AAAMTV
+28 AAAMIGT
-34 AAAHAQTDTLKV
+34 AANAQTDSIEV
-46 DTTYNLGEVT
+46 DTTYTLGEVT
-56 VNGMRVISKVDR
+56 VNGMRVINKVDR
-68 QILLP
+68 QVLLP

-95 IMTDPIKQE
+95 IITDTENQI
-104 IKSLKG
+104 IKSMKG

-118 DVKAN
+118 DIKAN

-148 SDGSMD
+148 SDGSID

-194 KSEFSIYYNFS
+194 KSEFCIYYNFS

-223 DGTQRQRQYLG
+223 DGTERRRQYLG
-234 YNTDFMYTFNTVQ
+234 YNTDFMYTTNTVQ
-247 LGYNLAEPDKYTLNI
+247 LGYNLAEPDKYTLNV
-262 SLNYNQYNNPNSGS
+262 SLYYNQNNTPKYGS

-288 YLYNKSKNKMYTP
+288 YLYNKKSKKMYTP
-301 SLDIYWSLNLP
+301 SLDIYWSMNLP

-323 TYIGTDYKYMSRNY
+323 TYIGTDYNYQSSNY

-370 IYTKEFKNKVFSA
+370 IYTKNFEKEVFSA

-393 NDYTGAVNTDAILNS
+393 NAYKGAVNTDAVLNS
-408 DNLYLFAQLQGKLG
+408 NNLYLFAQLQGKLG
-422 IFNYQVGLG
+422 VFNYQVGLG
-431 ANYLAIHQGDIGFN
+431 ANYLAIHQGNIGFN

-460 DNLFVRYSGRI
+460 DNLFVRYSGRM
-471 SQRSPSLSQLSDV
+471 SQLAPSLSQLTDV

-509 LMLSWNRPLFNFQ
+509 LTVSWTRPLFNFQ

-558 SFSQK
+558 SFSRK

-574 KDILNISLYGDYS
+574 RDILDISLYGDYS
-587 NYNSR
+587 NYSSR

-600 RSWRWG
+600 DAWCWG
-606 GYANLM
+606 GSANLM
-612 LGRWNVSASFY
+612 LGRWSVAASFY

-634 STGENQSNFS
+634 GKGENQSNLS

-651 LKLGLGV
+651 LKVGLGV

-663 AQGFDYVGKTDSK
+663 PQGYDYVGKTDSK
-676 YLQSTTHT
+676 YLQSTSHT

-692 IYLTLSYNFS
+692 VYFTLSYNFS
-702 HGRKYQTE
+702 HGRKYQME
-710 RKKLN
+710 RKKLH

>member
-1 MRLRTKIRIRHK
+1 MKTQKII
-13 TALRMKRHRIITTAL
+13 AVF
-28 AAAMTV
+28 AAAMIG
-34 AAAHAQTDTLKV
+34 AAANAQTDSIEV
-46 DTTYNLGEVT
+46 DTTYTLGEVT
-56 VNGMRVISKVDR
+56 VNGMRVINKVDR
-68 QILLP
+68 QVLLP

-95 IMTDPIKQE
+95 IITDTENQI
-104 IKSLKG
+104 IKSMKG

-118 DVKAN
+118 DIKAN

-148 SDGSMD
+148 SDGSID

-194 KSEFSIYYNFS
+194 KSEFCIYYNFS

-234 YNTDFMYTFNTVQ
+234 YNTDFMYTTNTVQ
-247 LGYNLAEPDKYTLNI
+247 LGYNLAEPDKYTLNV
-262 SLNYNQYNNPNSGS
+262 SLYYNQNNIPKYGY

-288 YLYNKSKNKMYTP
+288 YIYNKKSKKMYTP
-301 SLDIYWSLNLP
+301 SLDIYWSMNLP

-323 TYIGTDYKYMSRNY
+323 TYIGTDYNYQSSNY

-370 IYTKEFKNKVFSA
+370 IYTKNFEKEVFSA

-393 NDYTGAVNTDAILNS
+393 NAYKGAVNTDAVLNS
-408 DNLYLFAQLQGKLG
+408 NNLYLFAQLQGKLG
-422 IFNYQVGLG
+422 VFNYQVGLG

-460 DNLFVRYSGRI
+460 DNLFVRYSGRM
-471 SQRSPSLSQLSDV
+471 SQLSPSLSQLSDV

-509 LMLSWNRPLFNFQ
+509 LTVSWTRPLFNFQ

-558 SFSQK
+558 SFSRK

-574 KDILNISLYGDYS
+574 RDILDISLYGDYS
-587 NYNSR
+587 NYSSR

-600 RSWRWG
+600 DAWCWG
-606 GYANLM
+606 GSANLM
-612 LGRWNVSASFY
+612 LGRWSVAASFY

-634 STGENQSNFS
+634 GKGENQSNLS

-651 LKLGLGV
+651 LKVGLGV

-663 AQGFDYVGKTDSK
+663 PQGYDYVGKTDSK
-676 YLQSTTHT
+676 YLQSTSHT

-692 IYLTLSYNFS
+692 VYFTLSYNFS
-702 HGRKYQTE
+702 HGRKYQME
-710 RKKLN
+710 RKKLH

>member
-1 MRLRTKIRIRHK
+1 MKTQKII
-13 TALRMKRHRIITTAL
+13 AVF
-28 AAAMTV
+28 AAALIG
-34 AAAHAQTDTLKV
+34 AAAHAQTDSIEV
-46 DTTYNLGEVT
+46 DTTYTLGEVT
-56 VNGMRVISKVDR
+56 VNGMRVINKVDR
-68 QILLP
+68 QVLLP

-87 LSKMTLNG
+87 LNKMTLNG
-95 IMTDPIKQE
+95 IITNPERQE
-104 IKSLKG
+104 IRSLRG
-110 GSVQVRIN
+110 GGVQVRIN
-118 DVKAN
+118 DIKAN

-148 SDGSMD
+148 SDGSID

-194 KSEFSIYYNFS
+194 KSEFCIYYNFS

-223 DGTQRQRQYLG
+223 DGTERRRQYLG
-234 YNTDFMYTFNTVQ
+234 YNTDFMYTTNTVQ
-247 LGYNLAEPDKYTLNI
+247 LGYNLAEPDKYTLNV
-262 SLNYNQYNNPNSGS
+262 SLYYNQNNIPKYGS

-288 YLYNKSKNKMYTP
+288 YLYNKKSKKMYTP
-301 SLDIYWSLNLP
+301 SLDIYWSMNLP
-312 KKQNITANVVG
+312 KNQNITANVVG
-323 TYIGTDYKYMSRNY
+323 TYIGTDYNYQSSNY

-370 IYTKEFKNKVFSA
+370 IYTKNFEKEVFSA

-393 NDYTGAVNTDAILNS
+393 NAYKGAVNTDAVLNS
-408 DNLYLFAQLQGKLG
+408 NNLYLFAQLQGKLG
-422 IFNYQVGLG
+422 VFNYQVGLG
-431 ANYLAIHQGDIGFN
+431 ANYLAIHQGNIGFN

-460 DNLFVRYSGRI
+460 DNLFVRYSGRM
-471 SQRSPSLSQLSDV
+471 SQLAPSLSQLTDV

-509 LMLSWNRPLFNFQ
+509 LTVSWTRPLFNFQ

-558 SFSQK
+558 SFSRK

-574 KDILNISLYGDYS
+574 RDILDISLYGDYS
-587 NYNSR
+587 NYSSR

-600 RSWRWG
+600 DAWCWG
-606 GYANLM
+606 GSANLM
-612 LGRWNVSASFY
+612 LGRWSVAASFY

-634 STGENQSNFS
+634 GKGENQSNLS

-651 LKLGLGV
+651 LKVGLGV

-663 AQGFDYVGKTDSK
+663 PQGYDYVGKTDSK
-676 YLQSTTHT
+676 YLQSTSHT

-692 IYLTLSYNFS
+692 VYFTLSYNFS

-710 RKKLN
+710 RKKLH

>member
-1 MRLRTKIRIRHK
+1 MKTQKII
-13 TALRMKRHRIITTAL
+13 AVF
-28 AAAMTV
+28 AAALIG
-34 AAAHAQTDTLKV
+34 AAAHAQTDSIEV
-46 DTTYNLGEVT
+46 DTTYTLGEVT
-56 VNGMRVISKVDR
+56 VNGMRVINKVDR
-68 QILLP
+68 QVLLP

-87 LSKMTLNG
+87 LNKMTLNG
-95 IMTDPIKQE
+95 IITNPERQE
-104 IKSLKG
+104 IRSLRG
-110 GSVQVRIN
+110 GGVQVRIN
-118 DVKAN
+118 DIKAN

-148 SDGSMD
+148 SDGSID

-194 KSEFSIYYNFS
+194 KSEFCIYYNFS

-223 DGTQRQRQYLG
+223 DGTERRRQYLG
-234 YNTDFMYTFNTVQ
+234 YNTDFMYTTNTVQ
-247 LGYNLAEPDKYTLNI
+247 LGYNLAEPDKYTLNV
-262 SLNYNQYNNPNSGS
+262 SLYYNQNNTPKYGY

-288 YLYNKSKNKMYTP
+288 YIYNKKSKKMYIP

-323 TYIGTDYKYMSRNY
+323 TYIGTDYNNLSRNY
-337 LFNQSPEQSMQAD
+337 LFSQSPEQSMQAD

-370 IYTKEFKNKVFSA
+370 IYTKNFNREVFSA

-393 NDYTGAVNTDAILNS
+393 NAYKGAVNTDAVLNS
-408 DNLYLFAQLQGKLG
+408 NNLYLFAQLQGKLG
-422 IFNYQVGLG
+422 VFNYQVGLG
-431 ANYLAIHQGDIGFN
+431 ANYLAIHQGNIGFN

-460 DNLFVRYSGRI
+460 DNLFVRYSGRM
-471 SQRSPSLSQLSDV
+471 SQLSPSLSQLSDV

-509 LMLSWNRPLFNFQ
+509 LTVSWTRPLFNFQ

-558 SFSQK
+558 SFSRK

-574 KDILNISLYGDYS
+574 RDILDISLYGDYS
-587 NYNSR
+587 NYSSR

-600 RSWRWG
+600 DAWCWG
-606 GYANLM
+606 GSANLM

-634 STGENQSNFS
+634 GKGENQSNLS

-651 LKLGLGV
+651 LKVGLGV

-663 AQGFDYVGKTDSK
+663 PQGYDYVGKTDSK
-676 YLQSTTHT
+676 YLQSTSHT

-692 IYLTLSYNFS
+692 VYFTLSYNFS

-710 RKKLN
+710 RKKLH

>member
-1 MRLRTKIRIRHK
+1 MKTQKII
-13 TALRMKRHRIITTAL
+13 AVF
-28 AAAMTV
+28 AAALIGT
-34 AAAHAQTDTLKV
+34 AAHAQTDSIEV
-46 DTTYNLGEVT
+46 DTTYTLGEVT
-56 VNGMRVISKVDR
+56 VNGMRVINKVDR
-68 QILLP
+68 QVLLP

-87 LSKMTLNG
+87 LNKMTLNG
-95 IMTDPIKQE
+95 IITNPERQE
-104 IKSLKG
+104 IRSLRG
-110 GSVQVRIN
+110 GGVQVRIN
-118 DVKAN
+118 DIKAN

-148 SDGSMD
+148 SDGSID

-194 KSEFSIYYNFS
+194 KSEFCIYYNFS

-234 YNTDFMYTFNTVQ
+234 YNTDFMYTTNTVQ
-247 LGYNLAEPDKYTLNI
+247 LGYNLAEPDKYTLNV
-262 SLNYNQYNNPNSGS
+262 SLYYNQNNTPKYGY
-276 NQLAKETSMPDL
+276 NQLAKETYMPDL
-288 YLYNKSKNKMYTP
+288 YIYNKKSKKMYIP

-323 TYIGTDYKYMSRNY
+323 TYIGTDYNNLSRNY
-337 LFNQSPEQSMQAD
+337 LFSQSPEQSMQAD

-370 IYTKEFKNKVFSA
+370 IYTKNFNREVFSA

-393 NDYTGAVNTDAILNS
+393 NAYKGAVNTDAVLNS
-408 DNLYLFAQLQGKLG
+408 NNLYLFAQLQGKLG
-422 IFNYQVGLG
+422 VFNYQVGLG

-460 DNLFVRYSGRI
+460 DNLFVRYSGRM
-471 SQRSPSLSQLSDV
+471 SQLSPSLSQLSDV

-509 LMLSWNRPLFNFQ
+509 LTVSWTRPLFNFQ

-558 SFSQK
+558 SFSRK
-563 SLTAYFTLHAI
+563 SLAAYFTLHAI
-574 KDILNISLYGDYS
+574 RDILDISLYGDYS
-587 NYNSR
+587 NYSSR

-600 RSWRWG
+600 DAWRWG
-606 GYANLM
+606 GSANLM

-634 STGENQSNFS
+634 GKGENQSNLS

-651 LKLGLGV
+651 LKVGLGV

-663 AQGFDYVGKTDSK
+663 PQGYDYVGKTDSK
-676 YLQSTTHT
+676 YLQSTSHT

-692 IYLTLSYNFS
+692 VYFTLSYNFS

-710 RKKLN
+710 RKKLH

>member
-1 MRLRTKIRIRHK
+1 MKTQKII
-13 TALRMKRHRIITTAL
+13 AVF
-28 AAAMTV
+28 AAALIG
-34 AAAHAQTDTLKV
+34 AAAHAQTDLIEV
-46 DTTYNLGEVT
+46 DTTYTLGEVT
-56 VNGMRVISKVDR
+56 VNGMRVINKVDR
-68 QILLP
+68 QVLLP

-87 LSKMTLNG
+87 LNKMTLNG
-95 IMTDPIKQE
+95 IITNPERQE
-104 IKSLKG
+104 IRSLRG
-110 GSVQVRIN
+110 GGVQVRIN
-118 DVKAN
+118 DIKAN

-148 SDGSMD
+148 SDGSID

-194 KSEFSIYYNFS
+194 KSEFCIYYNFS

-234 YNTDFMYTFNTVQ
+234 YNTDFMYTTNTVQ
-247 LGYNLAEPDKYTLNI
+247 LGYNLAEPDKYTLNV
-262 SLNYNQYNNPNSGS
+262 SLYYNQNNTPKYGY

-288 YLYNKSKNKMYTP
+288 YIYNKKSKKMYIP

-323 TYIGTDYKYMSRNY
+323 TYIGTDYNNLSRNY
-337 LFNQSPEQSMQAD
+337 LFSQSPEQSMQAD

-370 IYTKEFKNKVFSA
+370 IYTKNFNREVFSA

-393 NDYTGAVNTDAILNS
+393 NAYKGAVNTDAVLNS
-408 DNLYLFAQLQGKLG
+408 NNLYLFAQLQGKLG
-422 IFNYQVGLG
+422 VFNYQVGLG

-460 DNLFVRYSGRI
+460 DNLFVRYSGRM
-471 SQRSPSLSQLSDV
+471 SQLSPSLSQLSDV

-509 LMLSWNRPLFNFQ
+509 LTVSWTRPLFNFQ

-558 SFSQK
+558 SFSRK
-563 SLTAYFTLHAI
+563 SLAAYFTLHAI
-574 KDILNISLYGDYS
+574 RDILDISLYGDYS
-587 NYNSR
+587 NYSSR

-600 RSWRWG
+600 DAWRWG
-606 GYANLM
+606 GSANLM

-634 STGENQSNFS
+634 GKGENQSNLS

-651 LKLGLGV
+651 LKVGLGV

-663 AQGFDYVGKTDSK
+663 PQGYDYVGKTDSK
-676 YLQSTTHT
+676 YLQSTSHT

-692 IYLTLSYNFS
+692 VYFTLSYNFS

-710 RKKLN
+710 RKKLH

>member
-1 MRLRTKIRIRHK
+1 MKTQKII
-13 TALRMKRHRIITTAL
+13 AVF
-28 AAAMTV
+28 AAALIG
-34 AAAHAQTDTLKV
+34 AAAHAQTDSIEV
-46 DTTYNLGEVT
+46 DTTYTLGEVT
-56 VNGMRVISKVDR
+56 VNGMRVINKVDR
-68 QILLP
+68 QVLLP

-87 LSKMTLNG
+87 LNKMTLNG
-95 IMTDPIKQE
+95 IITNPERQE
-104 IKSLKG
+104 IRSLRG
-110 GSVQVRIN
+110 GGVQVRIN
-118 DVKAN
+118 DIKAN

-148 SDGSMD
+148 SDGSID

-194 KSEFSIYYNFS
+194 KSEFCIYYNFS

-234 YNTDFMYTFNTVQ
+234 YNTDFMYTTNTVQ
-247 LGYNLAEPDKYTLNI
+247 LGYNLAEPDKYTLNV
-262 SLNYNQYNNPNSGS
+262 SLYYNQNNTPKYGY

-288 YLYNKSKNKMYTP
+288 YIYNKKSKKMYIP

-323 TYIGTDYKYMSRNY
+323 TYIGTDYNNLSRNY
-337 LFNQSPEQSMQAD
+337 LFSQSPEQSMQAD
-350 PVNDYSYSTTGR
+350 PVNDYSYCTTGR

-370 IYTKEFKNKVFSA
+370 IYTKNFNREVFSA

-393 NDYTGAVNTDAILNS
+393 NAYKGAVNTDAVLNS
-408 DNLYLFAQLQGKLG
+408 NNLYLFAQLQGKLG
-422 IFNYQVGLG
+422 VFNYQVGLG

-460 DNLFVRYSGRI
+460 DNLFVRYSGRM
-471 SQRSPSLSQLSDV
+471 SQLSPSLSQLSDV

-509 LMLSWNRPLFNFQ
+509 LTVSWTRPLFNFQ

-558 SFSQK
+558 SFSRK
-563 SLTAYFTLHAI
+563 SLAAYFTLHAI
-574 KDILNISLYGDYS
+574 RDILDISLYGDYS
-587 NYNSR
+587 NYSSR

-600 RSWRWG
+600 DAWRWG
-606 GYANLM
+606 GSANLM

-634 STGENQSNFS
+634 GKGENQSNLS

-651 LKLGLGV
+651 LKVGLGV

-663 AQGFDYVGKTDSK
+663 PQGYDYVGKTDSK
-676 YLQSTTHT
+676 YLQSTSHT

-692 IYLTLSYNFS
+692 VYFTLSYNFS

-710 RKKLN
+710 RKKLH

>member
-1 MRLRTKIRIRHK
+1 MKTQKII
-13 TALRMKRHRIITTAL
+13 AVF
-28 AAAMTV
+28 AAALIG
-34 AAAHAQTDTLKV
+34 AAAHAQTDSIEV
-46 DTTYNLGEVT
+46 DTTYTLGEVT
-56 VNGMRVISKVDR
+56 VNGMRVINKVDR
-68 QILLP
+68 QVLLP

-87 LSKMTLNG
+87 LNKMTLNG
-95 IMTDPIKQE
+95 IITNPERQE
-104 IKSLKG
+104 IRSLRG
-110 GSVQVRIN
+110 GGVQVRIN
-118 DVKAN
+118 DIKAN

-148 SDGSMD
+148 SDGSID

-194 KSEFSIYYNFS
+194 KSEFCIYYNFS

-223 DGTQRQRQYLG
+223 DGTQRQRQYFG
-234 YNTDFMYTFNTVQ
+234 YNTDFMYTTNTVQ
-247 LGYNLAEPDKYTLNI
+247 LGYNLAEPDKYTLNV
-262 SLNYNQYNNPNSGS
+262 SLYYNQNNTPKYGY

-288 YLYNKSKNKMYTP
+288 YIYNKKSKKMYIP

-323 TYIGTDYKYMSRNY
+323 TYIGTDYNNLSRNY
-337 LFNQSPEQSMQAD
+337 LFSQSPEQSMQAD

-370 IYTKEFKNKVFSA
+370 IYTKNFNMEVFSA

-393 NDYTGAVNTDAILNS
+393 NAYKGAVNTDAVLNS
-408 DNLYLFAQLQGKLG
+408 NNLYLFAQLQGKLG
-422 IFNYQVGLG
+422 VFNYQVGLG

-460 DNLFVRYSGRI
+460 DNLFVRYSGRM
-471 SQRSPSLSQLSDV
+471 SQLSPSLSQLSDV

-509 LMLSWNRPLFNFQ
+509 LTVSWTRPLFNFQ

-558 SFSQK
+558 SFSRK
-563 SLTAYFTLHAI
+563 SLAAYFTLHAI
-574 KDILNISLYGDYS
+574 RDILDISLYGDYS
-587 NYNSR
+587 NYSSR

-600 RSWRWG
+600 DAWRWG
-606 GYANLM
+606 GSANLM

-634 STGENQSNFS
+634 GKGENQSNLS

-651 LKLGLGV
+651 LKVGLGV

-663 AQGFDYVGKTDSK
+663 PQGYDYVGKTDSK
-676 YLQSTTHT
+676 YLQSTSHT

-692 IYLTLSYNFS
+692 VYFTLSYNFS

-710 RKKLN
+710 RKKLH

>member
-1 MRLRTKIRIRHK
+1 MKTQKII
-13 TALRMKRHRIITTAL
+13 AVF
-28 AAAMTV
+28 AAALIG
-34 AAAHAQTDTLKV
+34 AAAHAQTDSIEV
-46 DTTYNLGEVT
+46 DTTYTLGEVT
-56 VNGMRVISKVDR
+56 VNGMRVTNKVDR
-68 QILLP
+68 QVLLP

-87 LSKMTLNG
+87 LNKMTLNG
-95 IMTDPIKQE
+95 IITNPERQE
-104 IKSLKG
+104 IRSLRG
-110 GSVQVRIN
+110 GGVQVRIN
-118 DVKAN
+118 DIKAN

-148 SDGSMD
+148 SDGSID

-194 KSEFSIYYNFS
+194 KSEFCIYYNFS

-234 YNTDFMYTFNTVQ
+234 YNTDFMYTTNTVQ
-247 LGYNLAEPDKYTLNI
+247 LGYNLAEPDKYTLNV
-262 SLNYNQYNNPNSGS
+262 SLYYNQNNTPKYGY

-288 YLYNKSKNKMYTP
+288 YIYNKKSKKMYIP

-323 TYIGTDYKYMSRNY
+323 TYIGTDYNNLSRNY
-337 LFNQSPEQSMQAD
+337 LFSQSPEQSMQAD

-370 IYTKEFKNKVFSA
+370 IYTKNFNREVFSA

-393 NDYTGAVNTDAILNS
+393 NAYKGAVNTDAVLNS
-408 DNLYLFAQLQGKLG
+408 NNLYLFAQLQGKLG
-422 IFNYQVGLG
+422 VFNYQVGLG

-460 DNLFVRYSGRI
+460 DNLFVRYSGRM
-471 SQRSPSLSQLSDV
+471 SQLSPSLSQLSDV

-509 LMLSWNRPLFNFQ
+509 LTVSWTRPLFNFQ

-558 SFSQK
+558 SFSRK
-563 SLTAYFTLHAI
+563 SLAAYFTLHAI
-574 KDILNISLYGDYS
+574 RDILDISLYGDYS
-587 NYNSR
+587 NYSSR

-600 RSWRWG
+600 DAWCWG
-606 GYANLM
+606 GSANLM
-612 LGRWNVSASFY
+612 LGRWSVAASFY

-634 STGENQSNFS
+634 GKGENQSNLS

-651 LKLGLGV
+651 LKVGLGV

-663 AQGFDYVGKTDSK
+663 PQGYDYVGKTDSK
-676 YLQSTTHT
+676 YLQSTSHT

-692 IYLTLSYNFS
+692 VYFTLSYNFS
-702 HGRKYQTE
+702 HGRKYQME
-710 RKKLN
+710 RKKLH

>member
-1 MRLRTKIRIRHK
+1 MKTQKII
-13 TALRMKRHRIITTAL
+13 AVF
-28 AAAMTV
+28 AAAMIG
-34 AAAHAQTDTLKV
+34 AAANAQTDSIEV
-46 DTTYNLGEVT
+46 DTTYTLGEVT
-56 VNGMRVISKVDR
+56 VNGMRVINKVDR
-68 QILLP
+68 QVLLP

-95 IMTDPIKQE
+95 IITDTENQI
-104 IKSLKG
+104 IKSMKG

-118 DVKAN
+118 DIKAN

-148 SDGSMD
+148 SDGSID

-194 KSEFSIYYNFS
+194 KSEFCIYYNFS

-223 DGTQRQRQYLG
+223 DGTERRRQYLG
-234 YNTDFMYTFNTVQ
+234 CNTDFMYTTNTVQ
-247 LGYNLAEPDKYTLNI
+247 LGYNLAEPDKYTLNV
-262 SLNYNQYNNPNSGS
+262 SLYYNQNNTPKYGS

-288 YLYNKSKNKMYTP
+288 YLYNKKSKKMYTP
-301 SLDIYWSLNLP
+301 SLDIYWSMNLP

-323 TYIGTDYKYMSRNY
+323 TYIGTDYNYLSSNY

-370 IYTKEFKNKVFSA
+370 IYTKNFEKEVFSA

-393 NDYTGAVNTDAILNS
+393 NAYKGAVNTDAVLNS
-408 DNLYLFAQLQGKLG
+408 NNLYLFAQLQGKLG
-422 IFNYQVGLG
+422 VFNYQVGLG
-431 ANYLAIHQGDIGFN
+431 ANYLAIHQGNIGFN

-460 DNLFVRYSGRI
+460 DNLFVRYSGRM
-471 SQRSPSLSQLSDV
+471 SQLAPSLSQLTDV

-509 LMLSWNRPLFNFQ
+509 LTVSWTRPLFNFQ

-558 SFSQK
+558 SFSRK

-574 KDILNISLYGDYS
+574 RDILDISLYGDYS
-587 NYNSR
+587 NYSSR

-600 RSWRWG
+600 DAWCWG
-606 GYANLM
+606 GSANLM
-612 LGRWNVSASFY
+612 LGRWSVAASFY

-634 STGENQSNFS
+634 GKGENQSNLS

-651 LKLGLGV
+651 LKVGLGV

-663 AQGFDYVGKTDSK
+663 PQGYDYVGKTDSK
-676 YLQSTTHT
+676 YLQSTSHT

-692 IYLTLSYNFS
+692 VYFTLSYNFS
-702 HGRKYQTE
+702 HGRKYQME
-710 RKKLN
+710 RKKLH

>member
-1 MRLRTKIRIRHK
+1 MKTQKII
-13 TALRMKRHRIITTAL
+13 AVF
-28 AAAMTV
+28 AAALIG
-34 AAAHAQTDTLKV
+34 AAAHAQTDSIEV
-46 DTTYNLGEVT
+46 DTTYTLGEVT
-56 VNGMRVISKVDR
+56 VNGMRVINKVDR
-68 QILLP
+68 QVLLP

-87 LSKMTLNG
+87 LNKMTLNG
-95 IMTDPIKQE
+95 IITNPERQE
-104 IKSLKG
+104 IRSLRG
-110 GSVQVRIN
+110 GGVQVRIN
-118 DVKAN
+118 DIKAN

-148 SDGSMD
+148 SDGSID

-194 KSEFSIYYNFS
+194 KSEFCIYYNFS
-205 YRGYDERKVDSE
+205 YRGYDERKVDSG

-234 YNTDFMYTFNTVQ
+234 YNTDFMYTTNTVQ
-247 LGYNLAEPDKYTLNI
+247 LGYNLAEPDKYTLNV
-262 SLNYNQYNNPNSGS
+262 SLYYNQNNTPKYGY

-288 YLYNKSKNKMYTP
+288 YIYNKKSKKMYIP

-323 TYIGTDYKYMSRNY
+323 TYIGTDYNNLSRNY
-337 LFNQSPEQSMQAD
+337 LFSQSPEQSMQAD

-370 IYTKEFKNKVFSA
+370 IYTKNFNREVFSA

-393 NDYTGAVNTDAILNS
+393 NAYKGAVNTDAVLNS
-408 DNLYLFAQLQGKLG
+408 NNLYLFAQLQGKLG
-422 IFNYQVGLG
+422 VFNYQVGLG

-460 DNLFVRYSGRI
+460 DNLFVRYSGRM
-471 SQRSPSLSQLSDV
+471 SQLSPSLSQLSDV

-509 LMLSWNRPLFNFQ
+509 LTVSWTRPLFNFQ

-558 SFSQK
+558 SFSRK
-563 SLTAYFTLHAI
+563 SLAAYFTLHAI
-574 KDILNISLYGDYS
+574 RDILDISLYGDYS
-587 NYNSR
+587 NYSSR

-600 RSWRWG
+600 DAWRWG
-606 GYANLM
+606 GSANLM

-634 STGENQSNFS
+634 GKGENQSNLS

-651 LKLGLGV
+651 LKVGLGV

-663 AQGFDYVGKTDSK
+663 PQGYDYVGKTDSK
-676 YLQSTTHT
+676 YLQSTSHT

-692 IYLTLSYNFS
+692 VYFTLSYNFS

-710 RKKLN
+710 RKKLH

>member
-1 MRLRTKIRIRHK
+1 MAC
-13 TALRMKRHRIITTAL
+13 TAGTA
-28 AAAMTV
+28 A
-34 AAAHAQTDTLKV
+34 AQTDSLEV
-46 DTTYNLGEVT
+46 DTTLTLGEIT
-56 VNGMRVISKVDR
+56 VKGMRVIKKVDR
-68 QILLP
+68 QLIIP
-73 TSTMKKHSSNGYDL
+73 TKEMVKASSNGFEL
-87 LSKMTLNG
+87 LNLMTLDG
-95 IMTDPIKQE
+95 IRVDPVMQTVSSME
-104 IKSLKG
+104 G

-118 DVKAN
+118 DIVAST
-123 QQDITALRP
+123 QDIMALRP

-140 IDNPGVRY
+140 IDNPGIRY
-148 SDGSMD
+148 SDSGLK
-154 AVINFVVKRRYAGYV
+154 AVINYVVKRRSAGYV
-169 GGLGT
+169 GGAST
-174 MQAFTTGFNNSN
+174 MQAFATGFNNSS

-194 KSEFSIYYNFS
+194 KSEFSINYGFS
-205 YRGYDERKVDSE
+205 YRGYDERSIS
-217 NTYFFP
+217 NNSTYYLP
-223 DGTQRQRQYLG
+223 DGTQKSVNYIG
-234 YNTDFMYTFNTVQ
+234 YNSDFMYTMNNLQ
-247 LGYNLAEPDKYTLNI
+247 LGYSLADPGKYVLDVRLFYN
-262 SLNYNQYNNPNSGS
+262 NYNSPNRDMR
-276 NQLAKETSMPDL
+276 QLVQETGQPDR
-288 YLYNKSKNKMYTP
+288 YLYNKVVNKDRTP
-301 SLDIYWSLNLP
+301 SLDIYYSVNLP
-312 KKQNITANVVG
+312 HNQNIMANLVG

-558 SFSQK
+558 SFSQQ

-592 GLAYSHNY
+592 GLDYSHNY

-651 LKLGLGV
+651 LKVGLGV

>member
-1 MRLRTKIRIRHK
+1 MKTQKII
-13 TALRMKRHRIITTAL
+13 AVF
-28 AAAMTV
+28 AAAMIG
-34 AAAHAQTDTLKV
+34 AAANAQTDSIEV
-46 DTTYNLGEVT
+46 DTTYTLGEVT
-56 VNGMRVISKVDR
+56 VNGMRVINKVDR
-68 QILLP
+68 QVLLP

-95 IMTDPIKQE
+95 IITDTENQV
-104 IKSLKG
+104 IKSMKG

-118 DVKAN
+118 DIKAN

-148 SDGSMD
+148 SDGSID

-194 KSEFSIYYNFS
+194 KSEFCIYYNFS

-223 DGTQRQRQYLG
+223 DGTERRRQYLG
-234 YNTDFMYTFNTVQ
+234 YNTDFMYTTNTVQ
-247 LGYNLAEPDKYTLNI
+247 LGYNLAEPDKYTLNV
-262 SLNYNQYNNPNSGS
+262 SLYYNQNNTPKYGS

-288 YLYNKSKNKMYTP
+288 YLYNKKSKKMYTP
-301 SLDIYWSLNLP
+301 SLDIYWSMNLP

-323 TYIGTDYKYMSRNY
+323 TYIGTDYNYLSSNY

-370 IYTKEFKNKVFSA
+370 IYTKNFEKEVFSA

-393 NDYTGAVNTDAILNS
+393 NAYKGAVNTDAVLNS
-408 DNLYLFAQLQGKLG
+408 NNLYLFAQLQGKLG
-422 IFNYQVGLG
+422 VFNYQVGLG
-431 ANYLAIHQGDIGFN
+431 ANYLAIHQGNIGFN
-445 KWTLRPQLSLSTKIT
+445 KWTLRPQLSLSTIIT
-460 DNLFVRYSGRI
+460 DNLFVRYSGRM
-471 SQRSPSLSQLSDV
+471 SQLAPSLSQLTDV

-509 LMLSWNRPLFNFQ
+509 LTVSWTRPLFNFQ

-558 SFSQK
+558 SFSRK

-574 KDILNISLYGDYS
+574 RDILDISLYGDYS
-587 NYNSR
+587 NYSSR

-600 RSWRWG
+600 DAWCWG
-606 GYANLM
+606 GSANLM
-612 LGRWNVSASFY
+612 LGRWSVAASFY

-634 STGENQSNFS
+634 GKGENQSNLS

-651 LKLGLGV
+651 LKVGLGV

-663 AQGFDYVGKTDSK
+663 PQGYDYVGKTDSK
-676 YLQSTTHT
+676 YLQSTSHT

-692 IYLTLSYNFS
+692 VYFTLSYNFS
-702 HGRKYQTE
+702 HGRKYQME
-710 RKKLN
+710 RKKLH

>member
-1 MRLRTKIRIRHK
+1 MKTQKII
-13 TALRMKRHRIITTAL
+13 AVF
-28 AAAMTV
+28 AAALIG
-34 AAAHAQTDTLKV
+34 AAAHAQTDSIEV
-46 DTTYNLGEVT
+46 DTTYTLGEVT
-56 VNGMRVISKVDR
+56 VNGMRVINKVDR
-68 QILLP
+68 QVLLP

-87 LSKMTLNG
+87 LNKMTLNG
-95 IMTDPIKQE
+95 IITNPERQE
-104 IKSLKG
+104 IRSLRG
-110 GSVQVRIN
+110 GGVQVRIN
-118 DVKAN
+118 DIKAN

-148 SDGSMD
+148 SDGSID

-194 KSEFSIYYNFS
+194 KSEFCIYYNFS

-234 YNTDFMYTFNTVQ
+234 YNTDFMYTTNTVQ
-247 LGYNLAEPDKYTLNI
+247 LGYNLAEPDKYTLNV
-262 SLNYNQYNNPNSGS
+262 SLYYNQNNTPKYGY

-288 YLYNKSKNKMYTP
+288 YIYNKKSKKMYIP

-323 TYIGTDYKYMSRNY
+323 TYIGTDYNNLSRNY
-337 LFNQSPEQSMQAD
+337 LFSQSPEQSMQAD

-370 IYTKEFKNKVFSA
+370 IYTKNFNREVFSA

-393 NDYTGAVNTDAILNS
+393 NAYKGAVNTDAVLNS
-408 DNLYLFAQLQGKLG
+408 NNLYLFAQLQGKLG
-422 IFNYQVGLG
+422 VFNYQVGLG

-460 DNLFVRYSGRI
+460 DNLFVRYSGRM
-471 SQRSPSLSQLSDV
+471 SQLSPSLSQLSDV

-509 LMLSWNRPLFNFQ
+509 LTVSWTRPLFNFQ

-543 DDGTYLLISKPENQK
+543 DDGTYMLISKPENQK
-558 SFSQK
+558 SFSRK
-563 SLTAYFTLHAI
+563 SLAAYFTLHAI
-574 KDILNISLYGDYS
+574 RDILDISLYGDYS
-587 NYNSR
+587 NYSSR

-600 RSWRWG
+600 DAWRWG
-606 GYANLM
+606 GSANLM

-634 STGENQSNFS
+634 GKGENQSNLS

-651 LKLGLGV
+651 LKVGLGV

-663 AQGFDYVGKTDSK
+663 PQGYDYVGKTDSK
-676 YLQSTTHT
+676 YLQSTSHT

-692 IYLTLSYNFS
+692 VYFTLSYNFS

-710 RKKLN
+710 RKKLH
-715 NSDNDNGIR
+715 NSDNDNDIR

>member
-1 MRLRTKIRIRHK
+1 MKTQKII
-13 TALRMKRHRIITTAL
+13 AVF
-28 AAAMTV
+28 AAALIG
-34 AAAHAQTDTLKV
+34 AAAHAQTDSIEV
-46 DTTYNLGEVT
+46 DTTYTLGEVT
-56 VNGMRVISKVDR
+56 VNGMRVINKVDR
-68 QILLP
+68 QVLLP

-87 LSKMTLNG
+87 LNKMTLNG
-95 IMTDPIKQE
+95 IITNPERQE
-104 IKSLKG
+104 IRSLRG
-110 GSVQVRIN
+110 GGVQVRIN
-118 DVKAN
+118 DIKAN

-148 SDGSMD
+148 SDGSID

-194 KSEFSIYYNFS
+194 KSEFCIYYNFS

-234 YNTDFMYTFNTVQ
+234 YNTDFMYTTNTVQ
-247 LGYNLAEPDKYTLNI
+247 LGYNLAEPDKYTLNV
-262 SLNYNQYNNPNSGS
+262 SLYYNQNNTPKYGY

-288 YLYNKSKNKMYTP
+288 YIYNKKSKKMYIP

-323 TYIGTDYKYMSRNY
+323 TYIGTDYNNLSRNY
-337 LFNQSPEQSMQAD
+337 LFSQSPEQSMQAD

-370 IYTKEFKNKVFSA
+370 IYTKNFNREVFSA

-393 NDYTGAVNTDAILNS
+393 NAYKGAVNTDAVLNS
-408 DNLYLFAQLQGKLG
+408 NNLYLFAQLQGKLG
-422 IFNYQVGLG
+422 VFNYQVGLG

-460 DNLFVRYSGRI
+460 DNLFVRYSGRM
-471 SQRSPSLSQLSDV
+471 SQLSPSLSQLSDV

-498 GLKPYTGYSNS
+498 GLKPYTGYSSS
-509 LMLSWNRPLFNFQ
+509 LTVSWTRPLFNFQ

-558 SFSQK
+558 SFSRK
-563 SLTAYFTLHAI
+563 SLAAYFTLHAI
-574 KDILNISLYGDYS
+574 RDILDISLYGDYS
-587 NYNSR
+587 NYSSR

-600 RSWRWG
+600 DAWRWG
-606 GYANLM
+606 GSANLM

-634 STGENQSNFS
+634 GKGENQSNLS

-651 LKLGLGV
+651 LKVGLGV

-663 AQGFDYVGKTDSK
+663 PQGYDYVGKTDSK
-676 YLQSTTHT
+676 YLQSTSHT

-692 IYLTLSYNFS
+692 VYFTLSYNFS

-710 RKKLN
+710 RKKLH

>member
-1 MRLRTKIRIRHK
+1 MKTQKII
-13 TALRMKRHRIITTAL
+13 AVF
-28 AAAMTV
+28 AAALIG
-34 AAAHAQTDTLKV
+34 AAAHAQTDSIEV
-46 DTTYNLGEVT
+46 DTTYTLGEVT
-56 VNGMRVISKVDR
+56 VNGMRVINKVDR
-68 QILLP
+68 QVLLP

-87 LSKMTLNG
+87 LNKMTLNG
-95 IMTDPIKQE
+95 IITNPERQE
-104 IKSLKG
+104 IRSLRG
-110 GSVQVRIN
+110 GGVQVRIN
-118 DVKAN
+118 DIKAN

-148 SDGSMD
+148 SDGSID

-194 KSEFSIYYNFS
+194 KSEFCIYYNFS

-234 YNTDFMYTFNTVQ
+234 YNTDFMYTTNTVQ
-247 LGYNLAEPDKYTLNI
+247 LGYNLAEPDKYTLNV
-262 SLNYNQYNNPNSGS
+262 SLYYNQNNTPKYGY

-288 YLYNKSKNKMYTP
+288 YIYNKKSKKMYIP

-323 TYIGTDYKYMSRNY
+323 TYIGTDYNNLSRNY
-337 LFNQSPEQSMQAD
+337 LFSQSPEQSMQAD

-370 IYTKEFKNKVFSA
+370 IYTKNFNREVFSA

-393 NDYTGAVNTDAILNS
+393 NAYKGAVNTDAVLNS
-408 DNLYLFAQLQGKLG
+408 NNLYLFAQLQGKLG
-422 IFNYQVGLG
+422 VFNYQVGLG

-460 DNLFVRYSGRI
+460 DNLFVRYSGRM
-471 SQRSPSLSQLSDV
+471 SQLSPSLSQLSDV

-509 LMLSWNRPLFNFQ
+509 LTVSWTRPLFNFQ

-558 SFSQK
+558 SFSRK
-563 SLTAYFTLHAI
+563 SLAAYFTLHAI
-574 KDILNISLYGDYS
+574 RDILDISLYGDYS
-587 NYNSR
+587 NYSSR

-600 RSWRWG
+600 DAWRWG
-606 GYANLM
+606 GSANLM
-612 LGRWNVSASFY
+612 LGRWNVSANFY

-634 STGENQSNFS
+634 GKGENQSNLS

-651 LKLGLGV
+651 LKVGLGV

-663 AQGFDYVGKTDSK
+663 PQGYDYVGKTDSK
-676 YLQSTTHT
+676 YLQSTSHT

-692 IYLTLSYNFS
+692 VYFTLSYNFS

-710 RKKLN
+710 RKKLH

>member
-1 MRLRTKIRIRHK
+1 MKTQKII
-13 TALRMKRHRIITTAL
+13 AVF
-28 AAAMTV
+28 AAALIG
-34 AAAHAQTDTLKV
+34 AAAHAQTDSIEV
-46 DTTYNLGEVT
+46 DTTYTLGEVT
-56 VNGMRVISKVDR
+56 VNGMRVINKVDR
-68 QILLP
+68 QVLLP

-87 LSKMTLNG
+87 LNKMTLNG
-95 IMTDPIKQE
+95 IITNPERQE
-104 IKSLKG
+104 IRSLRG
-110 GSVQVRIN
+110 GGVQVRIN
-118 DVKAN
+118 DIKAN

-148 SDGSMD
+148 SDGSID

-194 KSEFSIYYNFS
+194 KSEFCIYYNFS

-234 YNTDFMYTFNTVQ
+234 YNTDFMYTTNTVQ
-247 LGYNLAEPDKYTLNI
+247 LGYNLAEPDKYTLNV
-262 SLNYNQYNNPNSGS
+262 SLYYNQNNIPKYGY

-288 YLYNKSKNKMYTP
+288 YIYNKKSKKMYIP

-323 TYIGTDYKYMSRNY
+323 TYIGTDNNNLSRNY
-337 LFNQSPEQSMQAD
+337 LFSQSPEQSMQAD

-370 IYTKEFKNKVFSA
+370 IYTKNFNREVFSA

-393 NDYTGAVNTDAILNS
+393 NAYKGAVNTDAVLNS
-408 DNLYLFAQLQGKLG
+408 NNLYLFAQLQGKLG
-422 IFNYQVGLG
+422 VFNYQVGLG

-460 DNLFVRYSGRI
+460 DNLFVRYSGRM
-471 SQRSPSLSQLSDV
+471 SQLSPSLSQLSDV

-509 LMLSWNRPLFNFQ
+509 LTVSWTRPLFNFQ

-558 SFSQK
+558 SFSRK
-563 SLTAYFTLHAI
+563 SLAAYFTLHAI
-574 KDILNISLYGDYS
+574 RDILDISLYGDYS
-587 NYNSR
+587 NYSSR

-600 RSWRWG
+600 DAWRWG
-606 GYANLM
+606 GSANLM

-634 STGENQSNFS
+634 GKGENQSNLS

-651 LKLGLGV
+651 LKVGLGV

-663 AQGFDYVGKTDSK
+663 PQGYDYVGKTDSK
-676 YLQSTTHT
+676 YLQSTSHT

-692 IYLTLSYNFS
+692 VYFTLSYNFS

-710 RKKLN
+710 RKKLH

>member
-1 MRLRTKIRIRHK
+1 MKTQKII
-13 TALRMKRHRIITTAL
+13 AVF
-28 AAAMTV
+28 AAAMIG
-34 AAAHAQTDTLKV
+34 AAANAQTDSIEV
-46 DTTYNLGEVT
+46 DTTYTLGEVT
-56 VNGMRVISKVDR
+56 VNGMRVINKVDR
-68 QILLP
+68 QVLLP

-95 IMTDPIKQE
+95 IITDTENQV
-104 IKSLKG
+104 IKSMKG

-118 DVKAN
+118 DIKAN

-148 SDGSMD
+148 SDGSID

-194 KSEFSIYYNFS
+194 KSEFCIYYNFS

-234 YNTDFMYTFNTVQ
+234 YNTDFMYTTNTVQ
-247 LGYNLAEPDKYTLNI
+247 LGYNLADPDKYTLNI
-262 SLNYNQYNNPNSGS
+262 SLYYNQYNTPKYGS

-288 YLYNKSKNKMYTP
+288 YLYNKKSKKMYTP

-323 TYIGTDYKYMSRNY
+323 TYIGTDYNYLSSNY

-370 IYTKEFKNKVFSA
+370 IYTKNFEKEVFSA

-393 NDYTGAVNTDAILNS
+393 NAYKGAVNTDAVLNS
-408 DNLYLFAQLQGKLG
+408 NNLYLFAQLQGKLG
-422 IFNYQVGLG
+422 VFNYQVGLG
-431 ANYLAIHQGDIGFN
+431 ANYLAIHQGNIGFN

-460 DNLFVRYSGRI
+460 DNLFVRYSGRM
-471 SQRSPSLSQLSDV
+471 SQLAPSLSQLTDV

-509 LMLSWNRPLFNFQ
+509 LTVSWTRPLLNFQ

-558 SFSQK
+558 SFSRK

-574 KDILNISLYGDYS
+574 RDILDISLYGDYS
-587 NYNSR
+587 NYSSR

-600 RSWRWG
+600 DAWCWG
-606 GYANLM
+606 GSANLM
-612 LGRWNVSASFY
+612 LGRWSVAASFY

-634 STGENQSNFS
+634 GKGENQSNLS

-651 LKLGLGV
+651 LKVGLGV

-663 AQGFDYVGKTDSK
+663 PQGYDYVGKTDSK
-676 YLQSTTHT
+676 YLQSTSHT

-692 IYLTLSYNFS
+692 VYFTLSYNFS
-702 HGRKYQTE
+702 HGRKYQME
-710 RKKLN
+710 RKKLH

>member
-1 MRLRTKIRIRHK
+1 MKTQKII
-13 TALRMKRHRIITTAL
+13 AVF
-28 AAAMTV
+28 AAALIG
-34 AAAHAQTDTLKV
+34 AAAHAQTDSIEV
-46 DTTYNLGEVT
+46 DTTYTLGEVT
-56 VNGMRVISKVDR
+56 VNGMRVINKVDR
-68 QILLP
+68 QVLLP

-87 LSKMTLNG
+87 LNKMTLNG
-95 IMTDPIKQE
+95 IITNPERQE
-104 IKSLKG
+104 IRSLRG
-110 GSVQVRIN
+110 GGVQVRIN
-118 DVKAN
+118 DIKAN

-148 SDGSMD
+148 SDGSID

-194 KSEFSIYYNFS
+194 KSEFCIYYNFS

-223 DGTQRQRQYLG
+223 DGTQRQRQYFG
-234 YNTDFMYTFNTVQ
+234 YNTDFMYTTNTVQ
-247 LGYNLAEPDKYTLNI
+247 LGYNLAEPDKYTLNV
-262 SLNYNQYNNPNSGS
+262 SLYYNQNNTPKYGY

-288 YLYNKSKNKMYTP
+288 YIYNKKSKKMYIP

-323 TYIGTDYKYMSRNY
+323 TYIGTDYNNLSRNY
-337 LFNQSPEQSMQAD
+337 LFSQSPEQSMQAD

-370 IYTKEFKNKVFSA
+370 IYTKNFNREVFSA

-393 NDYTGAVNTDAILNS
+393 NAYKGAVNTDAVLNS
-408 DNLYLFAQLQGKLG
+408 NNLYLFAQLQGKLG
-422 IFNYQVGLG
+422 VFNYQVGLG

-460 DNLFVRYSGRI
+460 DNLFVRYSGRM
-471 SQRSPSLSQLSDV
+471 SQLSPSLSQLSDV

-509 LMLSWNRPLFNFQ
+509 LTVSWTRPLFNFQ

-558 SFSQK
+558 SFSRK
-563 SLTAYFTLHAI
+563 SLAAYFTLHAI
-574 KDILNISLYGDYS
+574 RDILDISLYGDYS
-587 NYNSR
+587 NYSSR

-600 RSWRWG
+600 DAWRWG
-606 GYANLM
+606 GSANLM

-634 STGENQSNFS
+634 GKGENQSNLS

-651 LKLGLGV
+651 LKVGLGV

-663 AQGFDYVGKTDSK
+663 PQGYDYVGKTDSK
-676 YLQSTTHT
+676 YLQSTSHT

-692 IYLTLSYNFS
+692 VYFTLSYNFS

-710 RKKLN
+710 RKKLH

>member
-1 MRLRTKIRIRHK
+1 MKTQKII
-13 TALRMKRHRIITTAL
+13 AVF
-28 AAAMTV
+28 AAALIG
-34 AAAHAQTDTLKV
+34 AAAHAQTDSIEV
-46 DTTYNLGEVT
+46 DTTYTLGEVT
-56 VNGMRVISKVDR
+56 VNGMRVINKVDR
-68 QILLP
+68 QVLLP

-87 LSKMTLNG
+87 LNKMTLNG
-95 IMTDPIKQE
+95 IITNPERQE
-104 IKSLKG
+104 IRSLRG
-110 GSVQVRIN
+110 GGVQVRIN
-118 DVKAN
+118 DIKAN

-148 SDGSMD
+148 SDGSID

-194 KSEFSIYYNFS
+194 KSEFCIYYNFS

-234 YNTDFMYTFNTVQ
+234 YNTDFMYTTNTVQ
-247 LGYNLAEPDKYTLNI
+247 LGYNLAEPDKYTLNV
-262 SLNYNQYNNPNSGS
+262 SLYYNQNNIPKYGY

-288 YLYNKSKNKMYTP
+288 YIYNKKSKKMYIP

-323 TYIGTDYKYMSRNY
+323 TYIGTDYNNLSRNY
-337 LFNQSPEQSMQAD
+337 LFSQSPEQSMQAD

-370 IYTKEFKNKVFSA
+370 IYTKNFNREVFSA

-393 NDYTGAVNTDAILNS
+393 NAYKGAVNTDAVLNS
-408 DNLYLFAQLQGKLG
+408 NNLYLFAQLQGKLG
-422 IFNYQVGLG
+422 VFNYQVGLG

-460 DNLFVRYSGRI
+460 DNLFVRYSGRM
-471 SQRSPSLSQLSDV
+471 SQLSPSLSQLSDV

-509 LMLSWNRPLFNFQ
+509 LTVSWTRPLFNFQ

-558 SFSQK
+558 SFSRK
-563 SLTAYFTLHAI
+563 SLAAYFTLHAI
-574 KDILNISLYGDYS
+574 RDILDISLYGDYS
-587 NYNSR
+587 NYSSR

-600 RSWRWG
+600 DAWRWG
-606 GYANLM
+606 GSANLM

-634 STGENQSNFS
+634 GKGENQSNLS

-651 LKLGLGV
+651 LKVGLGV

-663 AQGFDYVGKTDSK
+663 PQGYDYVGKTDSK
-676 YLQSTTHT
+676 YLQSTSHT

-692 IYLTLSYNFS
+692 VYFTLSYNFS

-710 RKKLN
+710 RKKLH

>member
-1 MRLRTKIRIRHK
+1 MKTQKII
-13 TALRMKRHRIITTAL
+13 AVF
-28 AAAMTV
+28 AAAMIG
-34 AAAHAQTDTLKV
+34 AAANAQTDSIEV
-46 DTTYNLGEVT
+46 DTTYTLGEVT
-56 VNGMRVISKVDR
+56 VNGMRVINKVDR
-68 QILLP
+68 QVLLP

-95 IMTDPIKQE
+95 IITDTENQI
-104 IKSLKG
+104 IKSMKG

-118 DVKAN
+118 DIKAN

-148 SDGSMD
+148 SDGSID

-194 KSEFSIYYNFS
+194 KSEFCIYYNFS

-223 DGTQRQRQYLG
+223 DGTERRRQYLG
-234 YNTDFMYTFNTVQ
+234 YNTDFMYTTNTVQ
-247 LGYNLAEPDKYTLNI
+247 LGYNLAEPDKYTLNV
-262 SLNYNQYNNPNSGS
+262 SLYYNQNNIPKYGS

-288 YLYNKSKNKMYTP
+288 YLYNKKSKKMYTP
-301 SLDIYWSLNLP
+301 SLDIYWSMNLP

-323 TYIGTDYKYMSRNY
+323 TYIGTDYNYLSSNY

-370 IYTKEFKNKVFSA
+370 IYTKNFEKEVFSA

-393 NDYTGAVNTDAILNS
+393 NAYKGAVNTDAVLNS
-408 DNLYLFAQLQGKLG
+408 NNLYLFAQLQGKLG
-422 IFNYQVGLG
+422 VFNYQVGLG
-431 ANYLAIHQGDIGFN
+431 ANYLAFHQGNIGFN

-460 DNLFVRYSGRI
+460 DNLFVRYSGRM
-471 SQRSPSLSQLSDV
+471 SQLAPSLSQLTDV

-509 LMLSWNRPLFNFQ
+509 LTVSWTRPLFNFQ

-558 SFSQK
+558 SFSRK

-574 KDILNISLYGDYS
+574 RDIFDISLYGDYS
-587 NYNSR
+587 NYSSR

-600 RSWRWG
+600 DAWCWG
-606 GYANLM
+606 GSANLM
-612 LGRWNVSASFY
+612 LGRWSVAASFY

-634 STGENQSNFS
+634 GKGENQSNLS

-651 LKLGLGV
+651 LKVGLGV

-663 AQGFDYVGKTDSK
+663 PQGYDYVGKTDSK
-676 YLQSTTHT
+676 YLQSTSHT

-692 IYLTLSYNFS
+692 VYFTLSYNFS
-702 HGRKYQTE
+702 HGRKYQME
-710 RKKLN
+710 RKKLH

>member
-1 MRLRTKIRIRHK
+1 
-13 TALRMKRHRIITTAL
+13 
-28 AAAMTV
+28 
-34 AAAHAQTDTLKV
+34 
-46 DTTYNLGEVT
+46 
-56 VNGMRVISKVDR
+56 
-68 QILLP
+68 
-73 TSTMKKHSSNGYDL
+73 
-87 LSKMTLNG
+87 
-95 IMTDPIKQE
+95 
-104 IKSLKG
+104 
-110 GSVQVRIN
+110 
-118 DVKAN
+118 
-123 QQDITALRP
+123 
-132 DEVVRVEY
+132 
-140 IDNPGVRY
+140 
-148 SDGSMD
+148 
-154 AVINFVVKRRYAGYV
+154 
-169 GGLGT
+169 
-174 MQAFTTGFNNSN
+174 
-186 AYFKYNYK
+186 
-194 KSEFSIYYNFS
+194 
-205 YRGYDERKVDSE
+205 
-217 NTYFFP
+217 
-223 DGTQRQRQYLG
+223 
-234 YNTDFMYTFNTVQ
+234 
-247 LGYNLAEPDKYTLNI
+247 
-262 SLNYNQYNNPNSGS
+262 
-276 NQLAKETSMPDL
+276 
-288 YLYNKSKNKMYTP
+288 
-301 SLDIYWSLNLP
+301 
-312 KKQNITANVVG
+312 
-323 TYIGTDYKYMSRNY
+323 MSRNY

-362 KYSLISEA
+362 KYSLINEA

-558 SFSQK
+558 SFSQQ
-563 SLTAYFTLHAI
+563 SITAYFTLHAI

-592 GLAYSHNY
+592 GLDYSHNY

-651 LKLGLGV
+651 LKVGLGV

>member
-1 MRLRTKIRIRHK
+1 MKTQKII
-13 TALRMKRHRIITTAL
+13 AVF
-28 AAAMTV
+28 AAALIG
-34 AAAHAQTDTLKV
+34 AAAHAQTDSIEV
-46 DTTYNLGEVT
+46 DTTYTLGEVT
-56 VNGMRVISKVDR
+56 VNGMRVINKVDR
-68 QILLP
+68 QVLLP

-87 LSKMTLNG
+87 LNKMTLNG
-95 IMTDPIKQE
+95 IITNPERQE
-104 IKSLKG
+104 IRSLRG
-110 GSVQVRIN
+110 GGVQVRIN
-118 DVKAN
+118 DIKAN

-148 SDGSMD
+148 SDGSID

-194 KSEFSIYYNFS
+194 KSEFCIYYNFS

-234 YNTDFMYTFNTVQ
+234 YNTDFMYTTNTVQ
-247 LGYNLAEPDKYTLNI
+247 LGYNLAEPDKYTLNV
-262 SLNYNQYNNPNSGS
+262 SLYYNQNNTPKYGY

-288 YLYNKSKNKMYTP
+288 YIYNKKSKKMYIP

-323 TYIGTDYKYMSRNY
+323 TYIGTDYNNLSRNY
-337 LFNQSPEQSMQAD
+337 LFSQSPEQSMQAD

-370 IYTKEFKNKVFSA
+370 IYTKNFEKEVFSA

-393 NDYTGAVNTDAILNS
+393 NAYKGAVNTDAVLNS
-408 DNLYLFAQLQGKLG
+408 NNLYLFAQLQGKLG
-422 IFNYQVGLG
+422 VFNYQVGLG

-460 DNLFVRYSGRI
+460 DNLFVRYSGRM
-471 SQRSPSLSQLSDV
+471 SQLSPSLSQLSDV

-509 LMLSWNRPLFNFQ
+509 LTVSWTRPLFNFQ

-558 SFSQK
+558 SFSRK
-563 SLTAYFTLHAI
+563 SLAAYFTLHAI
-574 KDILNISLYGDYS
+574 RDILDISLYGDYS
-587 NYNSR
+587 NYSSR

-600 RSWRWG
+600 DAWRWG
-606 GYANLM
+606 GSANLM

-634 STGENQSNFS
+634 GKGENQSNLS

-651 LKLGLGV
+651 LKVGLGV

-663 AQGFDYVGKTDSK
+663 PQGYDYVGKTDSK
-676 YLQSTTHT
+676 YLQSTSHT

-692 IYLTLSYNFS
+692 VYFTLSYNFS

-710 RKKLN
+710 RKKLH